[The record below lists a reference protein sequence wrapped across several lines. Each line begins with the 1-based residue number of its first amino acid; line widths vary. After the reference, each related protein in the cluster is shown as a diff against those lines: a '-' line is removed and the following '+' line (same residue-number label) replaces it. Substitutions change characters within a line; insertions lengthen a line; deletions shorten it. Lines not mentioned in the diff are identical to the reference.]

1 MFVVLDLGE
10 EDNMGYERERFVGE
24 VDEELVCAVCGLILK
39 DPVQI
44 RQCEHCFCHDC
55 IEEWWK
61 HRHICP
67 IDRTVVPSWDD
78 VIAPPRIVKN
88 MLARL
93 VISCDNHSFGC
104 TETIRLECLPSHLNQ
119 CQYNPKRLVGCEKGC
134 GQDIPFDEL
143 ENHNCLKQL
152 HTCLKKESERVSE
165 LEDEVKSLKDQL
177 VETRNEMTVLNHLV
191 MTLRSTRA
199 MPTSGSSSIAVF
211 PNPSYPDEVERAIQT
226 SIWLSTLRPAR
237 IRRWGGMI
245 STPDSSLQTVIER
258 GLIDLKCPTYLV
270 RELMENSHER
280 RWPSGLNTL
289 ETRQM
294 NRRRYEQ
301 YVTKRIPGK
310 QAIVIML
317 CENEHMDP
325 SMVVSPGMV
334 MIFAHGVD

>member
-1 MFVVLDLGE
+1 
-10 EDNMGYERERFVGE
+10 MGYERERFLGE
-24 VDEELVCAVCGLILK
+24 VDEELLCSICGLILK

-44 RQCEHCFCHDC
+44 RQCEHCFCSEC
-55 IEEWWK
+55 MEEWWK

-67 IDRTVVPSWDD
+67 VDRTVIPAWED

-93 VISCDNHSFGC
+93 IIACDNHGFGC
-104 TETIRLECLPSHLNQ
+104 TETVRLESLQAHLDQ
-119 CQYNPKRLVGCEKGC
+119 CHHNPKRLVGCDKGC
-134 GQDIPFDEL
+134 GQDIPYNEL
-143 ENHNCLKQL
+143 ETHNCTEHL
-152 HTCLKKESERVSE
+152 HIRLKKESNRVTE
-165 LEDEVKSLKDQL
+165 LENEVLSLREQL
-177 VETRNEMTVLNHLV
+177 TETRNEMTVLNHLV
-191 MTLRSTRA
+191 MTLKSNAISR
-199 MPTSGSSSIAVF
+199 SSSAIISST
-211 PNPSYPDEVERAIQT
+211 PSYPDEVERAIQT
-226 SIWLSTLRPAR
+226 STWLSTLRPAI

-245 STPDSSLQTVIER
+245 STPDSSLQAVIER
-258 GLIDLKCPTYLV
+258 GLIDLKCPAYLV

-317 CENEHMDP
+317 CENDHMDP

-334 MIFAHGVD
+334 MIFAHGVES